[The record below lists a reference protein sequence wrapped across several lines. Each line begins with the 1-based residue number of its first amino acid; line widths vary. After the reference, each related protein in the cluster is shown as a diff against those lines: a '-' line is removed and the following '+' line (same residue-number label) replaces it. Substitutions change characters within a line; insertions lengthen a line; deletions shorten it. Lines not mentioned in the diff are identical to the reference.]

1 MAQIKQA
8 MANSNLTRAKTQGHE
23 AQLPDT
29 VLSVAQVA
37 EMLHLKPAQANGK
50 PEWHGP
56 NPNGSG
62 ATKDGFI
69 LFAEGM
75 AFDRKAKQ
83 QYSSPEVAQMAGL
96 IPSQYEPCREH
107 QSRKGATSPA
117 RPPQPPAKTQPGH
130 NNGHKP
136 KAATL
141 HQTIFEYHNSAGG
154 MIFQVI
160 RKELEDGSKDFPLRQ
175 PDGRGGWLYTI
186 KGLELV
192 LYCLPAVLDA
202 QTVFV
207 CEGEKCAERLNT
219 ELRRAGFFGPH
230 VATTNPLGAG
240 KWREAYTG
248 ALSGKAVVVLPDND
262 EPGERHGSH
271 VCRSA
276 SGSASSV
283 RLLNLPGLPVKGD
296 ICNFLNA
303 GGTLQDLLSL
313 VEKTPQ
319 WRPQEEQLPEAAT
332 TKQAPRSRFRLR
344 SLAEIEE
351 LPPQP
356 AFIEG
361 VAPSGC
367 LFGLV
372 GPYGCGKSFVALDW
386 ALCAATGRDWH
397 GRKVKSGPVVYITP
411 EGVDAFGKRTR
422 AWRIARGAERP
433 DNFHLI
439 TDAPQI
445 MQPGDVGE
453 LLRLIETMPEPPAL
467 VVIDTVARH
476 MVGGD
481 ENGQRD
487 MGLFVDGVDRLRKAI
502 NATVLVVHHTGKD
515 GKMRGSTA
523 LPGALEV
530 FVEVQKIGEK
540 GARLTSGKAKDEA
553 PFAPIDLI
561 GRVVDLGAL
570 DANGHALTSLVFDLD
585 GNPPKIRESGTEK
598 TRAQVLEVLAVQF
611 PKGAKASEWQKAV
624 EEAGVAK
631 QSAFYNYRDALVSG
645 GAVIKTMGRYI
656 AFDGEET

>member
-1 MAQIKQA
+1 
-8 MANSNLTRAKTQGHE
+8 
-23 AQLPDT
+23 
-29 VLSVAQVA
+29 
-37 EMLHLKPAQANGK
+37 
-50 PEWHGP
+50 
-56 NPNGSG
+56 
-62 ATKDGFI
+62 
-69 LFAEGM
+69 
-75 AFDRKAKQ
+75 
-83 QYSSPEVAQMAGL
+83 
-96 IPSQYEPCREH
+96 
-107 QSRKGATSPA
+107 
-117 RPPQPPAKTQPGH
+117 
-130 NNGHKP
+130 
-136 KAATL
+136 
-141 HQTIFEYHNSAGG
+141 
-154 MIFQVI
+154 
-160 RKELEDGSKDFPLRQ
+160 
-175 PDGRGGWLYTI
+175 
-186 KGLELV
+186 
-192 LYCLPAVLDA
+192 
-202 QTVFV
+202 
-207 CEGEKCAERLNT
+207 
-219 ELRRAGFFGPH
+219 
-230 VATTNPLGAG
+230 
-240 KWREAYTG
+240 
-248 ALSGKAVVVLPDND
+248 
-262 EPGERHGSH
+262 
-271 VCRSA
+271 
-276 SGSASSV
+276 
-283 RLLNLPGLPVKGD
+283 
-296 ICNFLNA
+296 
-303 GGTLQDLLSL
+303 
-313 VEKTPQ
+313 
-319 WRPQEEQLPEAAT
+319 
-332 TKQAPRSRFRLR
+332 
-344 SLAEIEE
+344 
-351 LPPQP
+351 
-356 AFIEG
+356 
-361 VAPSGC
+361 
-367 LFGLV
+367 V